1 MSKVITNLCWDVQSF
16 FDRAVWMAFPMSRS
30 AALGLAV
37 SAAVAYGYS
46 NIFVTASWPRYG
58 RGCIQP
64 CPKSSWQYGENLNPV
79 LQGGNQRSVT
89 IQDIIMLLS
98 RYTLLVLLCALS
110 RVFSWLWDVLAF
122 PAIIVVSAQKP
133 LFTGPDEDTACCPT
147 RTWKLKSWVGN
158 WAQQLVW
165 RFVWI
170 FRCTDSIPHNFS
182 GLGMVGTCAFACLRL
197 CYSVWGAISWE
208 FEHGLRV
215 HSQRFWCLR
224 DEGHMDQMVR
234 RWWA

>member
-1 MSKVITNLCWDVQSF
+1 MTKGYHKCVLRCPKLFRSCS
-16 FDRAVWMAFPMSRS
+16 RAWNFNEKMWSVGCYGWPSIMSRS

-98 RYTLLVLLCALS
+98 KSTLLVLLCALS

-133 LFTGPDEDTACCPT
+133 LFTGPDEDTAC
-147 RTWKLKSWVGN
+147 
-158 WAQQLVW
+158 
-165 RFVWI
+165 
-170 FRCTDSIPHNFS
+170 
-182 GLGMVGTCAFACLRL
+182 
-197 CYSVWGAISWE
+197 
-208 FEHGLRV
+208 
-215 HSQRFWCLR
+215 
-224 DEGHMDQMVR
+224 
-234 RWWA
+234 